1 MVKIKPGKSTLAFLF
16 ILFIFLYLD
25 SPASIADVLNIPE
38 ETETSGTVENSEATD
53 GESQEALSKES
64 ETEETTTEAYQITEE
79 AQPLVATAEAPK
91 QEETKA
97 EAPIEKRYVVK
108 EGDTLWDIAENFMK
122 DPFLWPK
129 LWKDNKFIINPDL
142 IYPGNVVIIR
152 GDEIIVVAKPKEIEE
167 PVVEEVVTPP
177 PVSIV
182 EETVPVEPPK
192 PVEVVLPPS
201 AKVDPLSILAAGYIT
216 KGEPE
221 VGTIAGSWNNKE
233 LLGEGDIIY
242 IIPKRKRDLPVG
254 EKYVVY
260 RNARKVIHPK
270 TGKHLGNL
278 IKVLGVIE
286 VSEYN
291 GKISTARVFS
301 SFDYMTSG
309 DHIMAYEQAI
319 SAISESLEEEEGS
332 ISKSS
337 AALKGYIVD
346 VKDDKVANAQSD
358 IVYIDKGLIDGVHI
372 NDSFIVL
379 QEGSIVPPSF
389 SLTKGTSFPDQV
401 VAELQIINVR
411 DKTATAKVTKSLKTI
426 ERGNLIKTKIS
437 E

>member
-1 MVKIKPGKSTLAFLF
+1 MVKIKSGKSTLVFLF
-16 ILFIFLYLD
+16 MLFMFLYLN

-38 ETETSGTVENSEATD
+38 ETETSGTVENPEAID
-53 GESQEALSKES
+53 VESQKALSEES
-64 ETEETTTEAYQITEE
+64 ETEETTTEADQITEE
-79 AQPLVATAEAPK
+79 ARSSVATAEAPK

-97 EAPIEKRYVVK
+97 EAPAEKRYVVK
-108 EGDTLWDIAENFMK
+108 KGDTLWDIAENFMK

-152 GDEIIVVAKPKEIEE
+152 GDEIIVVAKPKEVEE
-167 PVVEEVVTPP
+167 PVVEEVATPP
-177 PVSIV
+177 PAFAV

-221 VGTIAGSWNNKE
+221 VGTIAGSWDNKD
-233 LLGEGDIIY
+233 LLGERDIIY
-242 IIPKRKRDLPVG
+242 IIPKRKRDLQVG

-286 VSEYN
+286 VSEDN
-291 GKISTARVFS
+291 GKVSTARVLY

-309 DHIMAYEQAI
+309 DHVMTYEQAV
-319 SAISESLEEEEGS
+319 SAISEPLEEGS
-332 ISKSS
+332 IGKAS

-372 NDSFIVL
+372 SDSFIVL

-389 SLTKGTSFPDQV
+389 SLTEGTSFPDQV

-411 DKTATAKVTKSLKTI
+411 DKTATAKVTKSLKTV
-426 ERGNLIKTKIS
+426 ERGNLIKTKTS